1 MGPDL
6 TKYKVVYNDRVLRAL
21 SLEVVEYPPGGP
33 YPGLKPDGSAL
44 ILKPYALTV
53 LVINED
59 GNLVTISDKAK
70 YFQFIPV
77 IQKEAQGNG
86 GV

>member
-6 TKYKVVYNDRVLRAL
+6 TKYKVVYNDKVLRAL
-21 SLEVVEYPPGGP
+21 CLEMVDYGP
-33 YPGLKPDGSAL
+33 SPSIYPGIKPDGSATVV
-44 ILKPYALTV
+44 KPYALTV

-59 GNLVTISDKAK
+59 GNLVAISDKAK

-77 IQKEAQGNG
+77 IQREGK
-86 GV
+86 